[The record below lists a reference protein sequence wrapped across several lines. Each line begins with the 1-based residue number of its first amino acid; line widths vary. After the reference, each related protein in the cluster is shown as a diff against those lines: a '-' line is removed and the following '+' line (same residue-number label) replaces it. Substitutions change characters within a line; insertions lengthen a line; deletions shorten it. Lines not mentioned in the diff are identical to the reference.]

1 MNEIHSIM
9 GEKHTTQILCVLDAL
24 GADWMKVEDFYMS
37 ELERGAKNI
46 FTGQPLTAEQ
56 AADELWAALHR
67 MAERLWL
74 RSITREQAEAM
85 ESTAGQTIFWSGLRR
100 LAFEWDMEYEDLLEQ
115 VHEASEAE
123 IAEYGVYNSEE

>member
-85 ESTAGQTIFWSGLRR
+85 ESTAGQAIGPVLFGFMYVRAGLP
-100 LAFEWDMEYEDLLEQ
+100 
-115 VHEASEAE
+115 
-123 IAEYGVYNSEE
+123 GVYVDERMGSCKPGGIEMKKLLFSR

>member
-1 MNEIHSIM
+1 MNEIHVIM
-9 GEKHTTQILCVLDAL
+9 GQKHTTQILDVLNSL

-46 FTGQPLTAEQ
+46 LTGQPLTAEQ
-56 AADELWAALHR
+56 AADELWADLHR

-85 ESTAGQTIFWSGLRR
+85 EGTVGRTVLGRIVVCQGLDFPAYTLTR
-100 LAFEWDMEYEDLLEQ
+100 EWDR
-115 VHEASEAE
+115 A
-123 IAEYGVYNSEE
+123 NSETTE